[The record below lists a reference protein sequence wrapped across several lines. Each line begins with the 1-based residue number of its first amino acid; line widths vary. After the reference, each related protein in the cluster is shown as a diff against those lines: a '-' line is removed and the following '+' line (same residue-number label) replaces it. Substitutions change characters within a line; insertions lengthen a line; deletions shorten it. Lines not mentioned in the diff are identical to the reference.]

1 MMLTLAAWVWVWGNW
16 FSFLLSRPQGRAFS
30 TCDFCRSIRLSPP
43 ENIRTAGYDDRLRP
57 LSFHF
62 YDRGNKAIAAYLN
75 HGVIASPVVPVY
87 SAWDLQNRTLIWQ
100 IEPTPTSPQI
110 LAFVLDNAIVCGTNS
125 GKVVIWAPGDKE
137 AMQVLDQKG
146 DIIQAVASFD
156 GRHSSIIALGSSH
169 KGRAT
174 YISIWRANNDAK
186 HRRIYQS
193 IRLHV
198 SCRSSANVAAFVPMS
213 FVARCTIE
221 ILNATIAGLEDIAI
235 RLS

>member
-30 TCDFCRSIRLSPP
+30 TCDFCRSIQLSPP
-43 ENIRTAGYDDRLRP
+43 ENIRTAGYDDRLRL

-62 YDRGNKAIAAYLN
+62 YDRGNKAITAYLN
-75 HGVIASPVVPVY
+75 HGVIY
-87 SAWDLQNRTLIWQ
+87 HCY
-100 IEPTPTSPQI
+100 PTS

-125 GKVVIWAPGDKE
+125 GKVVIWVPGDKE

-169 KGRAT
+169 KGCTT
-174 YISIWRANNDAK
+174 YISIWWANSAAHPPTWQHLSPCVLLSMLFSALVLFLAIGIN
-186 HRRIYQS
+186 HRLLDNSLRTG
-193 IRLHV
+193 
-198 SCRSSANVAAFVPMS
+198 MS